1 LRIYVIDDEIEVARL
16 LAEALHLAGHDPV
29 VAHDGQRALA
39 MLDRERPDAVF
50 LDVRMPGMSGID
62 VLRRIR
68 QVDADLPVVLVTG
81 HADEA
86 DVAEARDL
94 GVAEVVWKPEILT
107 NLDEVLGELREAER
121 LSAGSVRVART
132 RGRRVRRAGSAS
144 PHASG
149 GLP

>member
-1 LRIYVIDDEIEVARL
+1 
-16 LAEALHLAGHDPV
+16 
-29 VAHDGQRALA
+29 
-39 MLDRERPDAVF
+39 

-94 GVAEVVWKPEILT
+94 GVAEVIWKPEILT
-107 NLDEVLGELREAER
+107 NLDEVLGELREAEK
-121 LSAGSVRVART
+121 LSSVTEGVAGT
-132 RGRRVRRAGSAS
+132 TGGWVRRAGSAS
-144 PHASG
+144 PPASG